1 LVCDGHG
8 EPPTRAPGSV
18 AHAELHHEALL
29 YAGEDGFLAGAV
41 PFIRAAV
48 AAGEPILVVV
58 GARKIARLREAL
70 GADAGQARFADMAA
84 VGKNPARIIPAW
96 AEFVREH
103 AGRPVRGIG
112 EPIGPDRGPA
122 ALAECHR
129 HESLLNVAFADT
141 PAFTLL
147 CPYDT
152 EQLDGSVIA
161 EAHCTHPY
169 VRAGGTAS
177 ESPGYGGVDAAAAPF
192 AQALPEPPRR
202 PAELPFDLGA
212 LSALRTSI
220 RMLARAAGM
229 TPARIEDLVLAVSE
243 VAANSVRHG
252 GGRGVLRVWED
263 DAAMVCEIRDHGRFA
278 DPLAGRRR
286 PEEGQQGGYGLW
298 IANQLC
304 ELVQVRTLA
313 TGSVVRLHMRLA

>member
-1 LVCDGHG
+1 MR
-8 EPPTRAPGSV
+8 TQSFQ
-18 AHAELHHEALL
+18 HEALL
-29 YAGEDGFLAGAV
+29 YAGEDGFLAGTV
-41 PFIRAAV
+41 PFIREAV

-58 GARKIARLREAL
+58 GAGKIARLREAL
-70 GADAGQARFADMAA
+70 GAEAQRVRFEDMAV
-84 VGKNPARIIPAW
+84 VGENPARIIPAW
-96 AEFVREH
+96 EEFLREH

-112 EPIGPDRGPA
+112 EPIGPDRGA
-122 ALAECHR
+122 AELTECHR

-152 EQLDGSVIA
+152 DQLEPVVIA

-169 VRAGGTAS
+169 VRSGGAAR
-177 ESPGYGGVDAAAAPF
+177 ESPGYGGVQAAAAPF
-192 AQALPEPPRR
+192 AEALPDPPGAA
-202 PAELPFDLGA
+202 AELPFDAGA
-212 LSALRTSI
+212 LFAVRTLVAT
-220 RMLARAAGM
+220 LAGAAGM
-229 TPARIEDLVLAVSE
+229 ARSRTEDLVLAVSE

-263 DAAMVCEIRDHGRFA
+263 DAAMVCEVRDAGRFT

-304 ELVQVRTLA
+304 ELVQVRTFA
-313 TGSVVRLHMRLA
+313 GGSVVRLHMRLA

>member
-1 LVCDGHG
+1 LR
-8 EPPTRAPGSV
+8 TQRF
-18 AHAELHHEALL
+18 HHEALL
-29 YAGEDGFLAGAV
+29 YAGVDGFLAGTV
-41 PFIRAAV
+41 PFIRAGV

-58 GARKIARLREAL
+58 DAPKIARLREAL
-70 GADAGQARFADMAA
+70 GADAGGVRFADMAA
-84 VGKNPARIIPAW
+84 VGENPARIIPAW

-112 EPIGPDRGPA
+112 EPIGPDRGEA
-122 ALAECHR
+122 ELVECHR

-152 EQLDGSVIA
+152 QQLDASVIA
-161 EAHCTHPY
+161 EARSTHPY
-169 VRAGGTAS
+169 VRGDGVAR
-177 ESPGYGGVDAAAAPF
+177 ESPGYGGVHAAGAPF
-192 AQALPEPPRR
+192 AKALPEPPKAF
-202 PAELPFDLGA
+202 AELPFDLGA
-212 LSALRTSI
+212 LSGLRTTVA
-220 RMLARAAGM
+220 MLARAAGM
-229 TPARIEDLVLAVSE
+229 APARIEDLVLALSE

-263 DAAMVCEIRDHGRFA
+263 DAAMVCEVRDRGVFD

-286 PEEGQQGGYGLW
+286 PEDGQRGGYGLW

-304 ELVQVRTLA
+304 ELVQVRTFA